1 MVDKSKAN
9 KTLVLQHDISDC
21 GPACLLS
28 LLRYYDGNGSI
39 DNLRTKSGTNKF
51 GTTMLGMF
59 QAAKEVGF
67 EASGVLVD
75 NIDELKK
82 IDKPCILAVTINNF
96 SHYVVCY
103 GYFKNSFVIG
113 DPGRG
118 IVNYSPDELLAIW
131 KMSCLLL
138 EPTDKIEKDETIKKK
153 KKLWIKQLV
162 SSDYGYLLM
171 CLAIGLILSVMSLSM
186 SVFSQKLVDSILPS
200 KNSPQLIVGLTLLFI
215 ITCTIVYLTCLRS
228 KLILKQSQNFNNRSI
243 RFFFDKILHLP
254 KSFFDSHK
262 RGDMITRLG
271 DTRRIQSVI
280 SNIFNDYIINVLVL
294 LTTMIFL
301 FFYSWKIALL
311 SIVSA
316 PICFWIIFR
325 KNKTI
330 MNLQRDVLVS
340 YAICESGFINTFEG
354 ISYIKSYQKQD
365 DFLNLN
371 CCNYETMQKNTYLLG
386 DASISIAKQSGLVN
400 AVVQIGMLA
409 FGTYLVFHN
418 QLSIGQLM
426 AIIGVSSTFF
436 SSVGKLA
443 VVIIPINEAKVVFER
458 MFEFA
463 NTVSESAK
471 DSQYNKGEE
480 IVQSLDIENMSFR
493 FTGRKKLLNDISI
506 KMKRGNITCLVGES
520 GCGKSTLCQ
529 IIEGFYSPCN
539 GSITI
544 NGKDRDDY
552 SQEAWRSMISYIP
565 QDMFLLNGT
574 ILENICFG
582 SEPEKIDSIIDF
594 CNKYELDEYFKEL
607 PLGLLTIVG
616 EEGVN
621 LSGGQKQIVALA
633 RALYSSKPILMMDE
647 ITSAMDRNTE
657 NKICKILSEIK
668 KDKLIIFVTHRLE
681 TAKRL
686 ADSIVVIEDGRVSAS
701 GTHDELMLSDNFYSG
716 YWHSLNA

>member
-1 MVDKSKAN
+1 MVDKSKAS
-9 KTLVLQHDISDC
+9 KTIVLQHDISDC

-39 DNLRTKSGTNKF
+39 DYLRTISGTNKF

-67 EASGVLVD
+67 EAYGVLVD

-82 IDKPCILAVTINNF
+82 IDNPCILAVAINNI
-96 SHYVVCY
+96 SHYVICY
-103 GYFKNSFVIG
+103 GYIKNSFVIG

-118 IVNYSPDELLAIW
+118 MVNYSPDELLKIW
-131 KMSCLLL
+131 KMNCLLL

-153 KKLWIKQLV
+153 KKLWIKQLI
-162 SSDYGYLLM
+162 SDDYGHLLM
-171 CLAIGLILSVMSLSM
+171 CLAIGLILSVMGLSM
-186 SVFSQKLVDSILPS
+186 SIFSQKLVDSILPS
-200 KNSPQLIVGLTLLFI
+200 KNSSQLIVGLLLLFI
-215 ITCTIVYLTCLRS
+215 ITCTIVYLTFVRG
-228 KLILKQSQNFNNRSI
+228 KLIIKQSQNFNNRSI
-243 RFFFDKILHLP
+243 RFFFEKILHLP

-280 SNIFNDYIINVLVL
+280 SNIFNDYIINILVL
-294 LTTMIFL
+294 LTTIIFL

-311 SIVSA
+311 SLLSA

-371 CCNYETMQKNTYLLG
+371 CCNYETLQRKTYLLG
-386 DASISIAKQSGLVN
+386 DASITLAKQSGLVN
-400 AVVQIGMLA
+400 AAVQIGMLA
-409 FGTYLVFHN
+409 FGSYLVFQN

-463 NTVSESAK
+463 NTVSESERERE
-471 DSQYNKGEE
+471 YNKGEE
-480 IVQSLDIENMSFR
+480 SVESLEINNMSFR
-493 FTGRKKLLNDISI
+493 FTGRKKLLNDISV
-506 KMKRGNITCLVGES
+506 KMTKGNITCFVGES

-529 IIEGFYSPCN
+529 IIEGFYSPSN
-539 GSITI
+539 GSIAV
-544 NGKDRDDY
+544 NGNDRDCY

-574 ILENICFG
+574 ILDNICFG
-582 SEPEKIDSIIDF
+582 TVPEKVDTIIDF
-594 CNKYELDEYFKEL
+594 CNKYELNDYFKDL

-633 RALYSSKPILMMDE
+633 RALYSPKPVLMMDE
-647 ITSAMDRNTE
+647 ITSAMDRKTE
-657 NKICKILSEIK
+657 EKICKILSEIK
-668 KDKLIIFVTHRLE
+668 KDRMIIFVTHRLE
-681 TAKRL
+681 TAKKI

-701 GTHDELMLSDNFYSG
+701 GTHDELMLSDNFYSD